1 MFFLCFL
8 SHILHMCIF
17 FCTFAPNM
25 TRLSVNINKVATL
38 RNARGGN
45 LPDVE
50 RFARDCEAFGAEGIT
65 VHPRPDER
73 HITRADVHALKQL
86 VTTEFNIEGNP
97 EPAFMDLVL
106 DVKPT
111 QVTLVPDAVDQL
123 TSNHGWDTKAHLAKL
138 TTIIRRFKNA
148 GIRVSVFVDADPEMV
163 VYAAKAGADRVE
175 LYTGPYAE
183 IYAEDPQ
190 RALDIYRPAAEKA
203 CELGIGLNAGH
214 DLNLHNLK
222 AFAEAF
228 PWLDEVSIGHALIA
242 DALYLG
248 IEETIK
254 QYKYALSN
262 SN

>member
-1 MFFLCFL
+1 M
-8 SHILHMCIF
+8 
-17 FCTFAPNM
+17 A
-25 TRLSVNINKVATL
+25 RLSVNINKVATL

-50 RFARDCEAFGAEGIT
+50 QFARDCERFGAEGIT

-73 HITRADVHALKQL
+73 HITRADVHALAGI
-86 VTTEFNIEGNP
+86 VETEFNIEGNP

-106 DVKPT
+106 AVKPT
-111 QVTLVPDAVDQL
+111 QVTLVPDAHNQL
-123 TSNHGWDTKAHLAKL
+123 TSNHGWDTKVHLAKL
-138 TTIIRRFKNA
+138 TAIIQRFKLA
-148 GIRVSVFVDADPEMV
+148 GIRVSVFVDANPEMV
-163 VYAAKAGADRVE
+163 EYAAKAGADRVE

-183 IYAEDPQ
+183 MYDKDPNE
-190 RALDIYRPAAEKA
+190 ALAMYRPAAEKA
-203 CELGIGLNAGH
+203 HKLGLGLNAGH
-214 DLNLHNLK
+214 DLNLRNLK